1 VVNEVMKMLR
11 DSELA
16 VRFQAA
22 VSLRHLIYDSD
33 IGAPRAS
40 VLPMIQAVRRPP
52 RLMMAVLMAS

>member
-1 VVNEVMKMLR
+1 MLR